1 MSGGPG
7 SDVTQRRVFVSA
19 SRTRAD
25 TLRCQVRGLVFEP
38 QTFVFYALRL
48 PSAVFY
54 CFAALSDAEIS
65 KASVIQRHVDID

>member
-7 SDVTQRRVFVSA
+7 SDATQRRVFVSPP
-19 SRTRAD
+19 RIRAD
-25 TLRCQVRGLVFEP
+25 TLRCQVRGFVFEP

-54 CFAALSDAEIS
+54 CFAALSDAEVS
-65 KASVIQRHVDID
+65 KASFVQRHVDID